1 MSSAAGVGGT
11 GRVATIDCAKHGGGF
26 AGLAATLDRLRDEDV
41 RAVVLE
47 TKEMPLDG
55 WDAGESA
62 LLGRAVLPLIAA
74 WTGTPT
80 LAALAAG
87 IFSDIRV
94 GDASLA
100 LDVSQV
106 RMAGGPVAA
115 RLALLVG
122 TRLPQAVVV
131 TADVALRS
139 GLVSANAGRPGQAL
153 AAAARI
159 AEAIAKRGPV
169 ATQLAKEAV
178 WRGLP
183 MPLEQG
189 LRFETDLTLLLQ
201 TTKDRDEGVRAFLE
215 KRAPEFEGV

>member
-1 MSSAAGVGGT
+1 MDSVAGVRRA
-11 GRVATIDCAKHGGGF
+11 GRVAIVDCAKHGGEF
-26 AGLAATLDRLRDEDV
+26 AGLAATLDQLRFEDV
-41 RAVVLE
+41 RAVVLD
-47 TKEMPLDG
+47 TAGMALDG
-55 WDAGESA
+55 RDSGESA

-74 WTGTPT
+74 WTGAPT
-80 LAALAAG
+80 LAALAVG
-87 IFSDIRV
+87 LFSDIRV

-106 RMAGGPVAA
+106 SMAGGPVAA
-115 RLALLVG
+115 RMALLVG

-139 GLVSANAGRPGQAL
+139 GLVSANAGRPGEAL

-215 KRAPEFEGV
+215 KRPPEFEGV